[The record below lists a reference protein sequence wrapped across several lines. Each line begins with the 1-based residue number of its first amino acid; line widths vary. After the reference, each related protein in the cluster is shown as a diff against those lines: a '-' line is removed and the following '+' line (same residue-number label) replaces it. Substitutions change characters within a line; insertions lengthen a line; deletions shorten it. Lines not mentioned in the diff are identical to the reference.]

1 MARTLSPAADLLA
14 RLVEA
19 TEKRR
24 GYDRD
29 HAHEKDTPRD
39 EARQHETRVLREAR
53 AFLADR

>member
-1 MARTLSPAADLLA
+1 LSPAADLLA